1 MCLERPR
8 RGIIS
13 HMTITV
19 ELSAE
24 EEARLR
30 TQARQRGQDVEAALR
45 ALVRDGLAPEPDITE
60 EAHAVLIQDLLS
72 RGLLTELPTHPGLT
86 TPFQPITVLGP
97 PVSQTLLEDR
107 E

>member
-1 MCLERPR
+1 
-8 RGIIS
+8 
-13 HMTITV
+13 MTRTV

-30 TQARQRGQDVEAALR
+30 TRARQRGQDVEAALR

-60 EAHAVLIQDLLS
+60 EAHAILIQDLLS
-72 RGLLTELPTHPGLT
+72 RGLLTELPTGQLGP
-86 TPFQPITVLGP
+86 PPRPITVLGP

>member
-1 MCLERPR
+1 
-8 RGIIS
+8 
-13 HMTITV
+13 MTITV

-60 EAHAVLIQDLLS
+60 KAHAVLIQYLRD
-72 RGLLTELPTHPGLT
+72 RGLLTELPTGQLGP
-86 TPFQPITVLGP
+86 PPRPITVLGP